1 MPKNNKLIVGKLVLS
16 VIIPCYN
23 EEKTIEK
30 ILHKIIKTTKIKKQI
45 ILVDDGSTDSTPSIL
60 NKRLKKYIDVMIF
73 HKKNKGKGAAIRS
86 AKKFV
91 NGDCVIIQD
100 ADLEY
105 NPQDYFKMMFFM
117 KKGYKVVYGSRVLG
131 GNRYLSKN
139 FPSFMRIFYNHVLTI
154 LSNLLNNQSLTD
166 AHTCYKMFEASVF
179 SKISLKEN
187 DFSFCPE
194 ITTKVGLKKI
204 EIKEV
209 SIRYSGRSYDDGKKI
224 RFMDGVK
231 AIKTLFKYRFFD

>member
-1 MPKNNKLIVGKLVLS
+1 MKKFISNLS
-16 VIIPCYN
+16 IIIPVYN
-23 EEKTIEK
+23 EKKTIKKLLLK
-30 ILHKIIKTTKIKKQI
+30 INKIKNIKKQI
-45 ILVDDGSTDSTPSIL
+45 IVVDDGSVDGTRSIL
-60 NKRLKKYIDVMIF
+60 LKNKRYISHLIL
-73 HKKNKGKGAAIRS
+73 HKKNIGKGGAIKT

-91 NGDCVIIQD
+91 KGNIVIIQD

-105 NPQDYFKMMFFM
+105 NPQDYFKMILFI

-139 FPSFMRIFYNHVLTI
+139 FSSFMRIFYNHILTI
-154 LSNLLNNQSLTD
+154 LSNILNNQRLTD
-166 AHTCYKMFEASVF
+166 AHTCYKMFRSDIF

-209 SIRYSGRSYDDGKKI
+209 PIRYSGRNYEDGKKI
-224 RFMDGVK
+224 RFIDGIK
-231 AIKTLFKYRFFD
+231 AIKTLFKYRFSI

>member
-1 MPKNNKLIVGKLVLS
+1 MDDGSVDGTRSILLKNKRYISHL
-16 VIIPCYN
+16 
-23 EEKTIEK
+23 
-30 ILHKIIKTTKIKKQI
+30 ILHKKNIGKGGAIKT
-45 ILVDDGSTDSTPSIL
+45 
-60 NKRLKKYIDVMIF
+60 
-73 HKKNKGKGAAIRS
+73 

-91 NGDCVIIQD
+91 KGNIVIIQD

-105 NPQDYFKMMFFM
+105 NPQDYFKMILFI

-139 FPSFMRIFYNHVLTI
+139 FSSFMRIFYNHILTI
-154 LSNLLNNQSLTD
+154 LSNILNNQRLTD
-166 AHTCYKMFEASVF
+166 AHTCYKMFRSDIF

-209 SIRYSGRSYDDGKKI
+209 PIRYSGRNYEDGKKI
-224 RFMDGVK
+224 RFIDGIK
-231 AIKTLFKYRFFD
+231 AIKTLFKYRFSI